1 MTGTIAC
8 FGAAHVDYKAQ
19 ALAGVTMG
27 SSNPVRVAESFGGVA
42 RNVAETLARLD
53 VPVSMVSRV
62 GDDPPGDN
70 VVAELN
76 ARGIDTEQISRS
88 TTSRTASYTALMEPT
103 GEMAVAMADMGI
115 YDEITPGVL
124 APAMQQLHD
133 RTLWFVDT
141 NLPTAALQRLLAPR
155 HPRPLVAVDTV
166 SVAKSAKLRGLMG
179 GIDILFV
186 NKGEAAFLSGIEL
199 RAPLDVSEAANRL
212 RAQGAGAVV
221 ISLGSEGGFVAS
233 DGVYDFFP
241 ALGARVKD
249 VTGAGDALVAGVL
262 YGQLRGSKLDDCM
275 RLGIACAAMT
285 VESTAS
291 VSPTLTTAQIL
302 RRAGLTPA

>member
-53 VPVSMVSRV
+53 IPVSIVSRV
-62 GDDPPGDN
+62 GVDPPGDN

-76 ARGIDTEQISRS
+76 ARGIDTEGISRS

-115 YDEITPGVL
+115 YDEITPGII
-124 APAMQQLHD
+124 APAMERLRD
-133 RTLWFVDT
+133 RTLWFVDA
-141 NLPTAALQRLLAPR
+141 NLPPSALRRLLDPTAT
-155 HPRPLVAVDTV
+155 RPLVAVDTV
-166 SVAKSAKLRGLMG
+166 SVAKAARLNGLMR

-186 NKGEAAFLSGIEL
+186 NKDEAAFLSGLDL
-199 RAPLDVSEAANRL
+199 RAPLDVCEAAHRL

-221 ISLGSEGGFVAS
+221 ISLGSEGGFVSS

-241 ALGARVKD
+241 ALGARVRD

-262 YGQLRGSKLDDCM
+262 FGQLRGSKLDDCM

-285 VESTAS
+285 VESAAS

-302 RRAGLTPA
+302 RRAGLSPA